1 MTGQA
6 DGPAARAP
14 RPRWTWPAVAMAV
27 VGAVLV
33 SVGAAWVFPPAGVI
47 VAGALLLVA
56 GVGAFV

>member
-1 MTGQA
+1 
-6 DGPAARAP
+6 
-14 RPRWTWPAVAMAV
+14 MAV